1 VLWKNDWTEKMNR
14 ADGLDQCKKW
24 NSAASLVKIET
35 EWENEVMKGL
45 AASGNFY
52 IGLNGQCTWIDT
64 DVCPALITLWT
75 APNHAADWWSSQA
88 N

>member
-1 VLWKNDWTEKMNR
+1 MNR

-52 IGLNGQCTWIDT
+52 IGLNG
-64 DVCPALITLWT
+64 
-75 APNHAADWWSSQA
+75 
-88 N
+88 